1 MSPLSLSLLSLLY
14 IITLSLS
21 EEVCYE
27 VVPAILGLCRA
38 LKGTAK
44 CRAAAF
50 KEICGMEGG
59 GGEGD
64 EGREFDFKAEDII
77 KIKNMVSNSLSRK

>member
-1 MSPLSLSLLSLLY
+1 MSPLSFSLLSLLY
-14 IITLSLS
+14 IITLS

-44 CRAAAF
+44 CRTAAF

-77 KIKNMVSNSLSRK
+77 KIKNMVSRK